1 MFKMFFALLML
12 TVMIGCIIMAAREA
26 DAKSRKNVLKLL
38 GFTALCASA
47 AFVVLTVIV
56 LLF

>member
-1 MFKMFFALLML
+1 MFKMILAIVLL
-12 TVMIGCIIMAAREA
+12 TTMIGCIIMAAREA
-26 DAKSRKNVLKLL
+26 DAKSRKTVLKLL

-47 AFVVLTVIV
+47 AFVVLTAIV